1 MHGIEAAYSCREDG
15 CLGTAGHHSVGL
27 AKTDKVECVD
37 DGVVRRSAGGNHT
50 IVGAMIT
57 IVHRDVSRSDV
68 GNHLRDE
75 EGVVFG
81 AVGGVDGIISGLLFE
96 SVKTAD
102 ACGDDYTDAVAV
114 EVLFFLKTGISYG
127 LTRSHHGI
135 LGIKVELTQLF
146 AVEMLV
152 AVETLDL
159 AGELGF
165 EQRCVEMG
173 DRAGTA
179 HAVDGVFPGG
189 LHIVAERSDGAE
201 ACDYYS
207 FKFHIN
213 QKIAAVQIALRLGKG
228 RAAQSVEAHPYF
240 PKIAPEAMHRGLFGV
255 IGFDVRNP
263 IISKLLRCKR

>member
-1 MHGIEAAYSCREDG
+1 M
-15 CLGTAGHHSVGL
+15 
-27 AKTDKVECVD
+27 
-37 DGVVRRSAGGNHT
+37 
-50 IVGAMIT
+50 
-57 IVHRDVSRSDV
+57 
-68 GNHLRDE
+68 
-75 EGVVFG
+75 
-81 AVGGVDGIISGLLFE
+81 
-96 SVKTAD
+96 KTAD
-102 ACGDDYTDAVAV
+102 TCGDDYTDAVAV
-114 EVLFFLKTGISYG
+114 EVLFFLKTGISDG

-173 DRAGTA
+173 DRAGTTYA
-179 HAVDGVFPGG
+179 IDGVFPGG

-228 RAAQSVEAHPYF
+228 RAAQPVEAHPYF